1 MLAAGEAIGAEIP
14 GGWRGEIVS
23 PTMRSSAA
31 LNRGETEDIQYLFV
45 YERVAAR
52 RYSRRRNIFVLFANL
67 LVKFSND
74 MTSCNVKVK
83 VLCTTI

>member
-1 MLAAGEAIGAEIP
+1 MLAAWEAIGAEIP

-45 YERVAAR
+45 YEELQLVVTHVVVTYLFCLPI
-52 RYSRRRNIFVLFANL
+52 YS
-67 LVKFSND
+67 
-74 MTSCNVKVK
+74 
-83 VLCTTI
+83 